1 MMERNSA
8 KKFCEDDK
16 RSPLMVKGPN
26 TGSVG
31 LGLPTS
37 MNAGMK
43 KSPIAGFPMKG
54 RKPFVCPS
62 KIVESKKDTEESDQE
77 ELPRPRENSFNP
89 FRSQNF

>member
-1 MMERNSA
+1 MMI
-8 KKFCEDDK
+8 
-16 RSPLMVKGPN
+16 KGPN

-31 LGLPTS
+31 AGLPNA

-77 ELPRPRENSFNP
+77 DLP
-89 FRSQNF
+89 

>member
-1 MMERNSA
+1 MQERNSA
-8 KKFCEDDK
+8 KKLFDNDK
-16 RSPLMVKGPN
+16 ASPRMVKGPN

-31 LGLPTS
+31 AGLPTA
-37 MNAGMK
+37 MNAGLK

-77 ELPRPRENSFNP
+77 DLP
-89 FRSQNF
+89 